1 MQLIYAAA
9 HFVLVVAAA
18 TILHYNYKHSNVQTQ
33 LLLILNLYY
42 KHSNVQTIAVCGQ
55 PKIEKNMCVA
65 HVDCT
70 CCFVVGSALLGDPCG
85 SYCHDQKRQTIKI

>member
-1 MQLIYAAA
+1 MFKL
-9 HFVLVVAAA
+9 
-18 TILHYNYKHSNVQTQ
+18 Q

-55 PKIEKNMCVA
+55 PEIAKNICAA

-70 CCFVVGSALLGDPCG
+70 CCFFVGSALLGDPCCF
-85 SYCHDQKRQTIKI
+85 YCHEKKRQTIKILITQLLVISSI